1 MGRGAEAP
9 AVRDEARR
17 KRSEQQV
24 QTPLQG
30 GCTPIANLT
39 ERAKRSETVGSSPTV
54 TTTQRSLRNQASLS
68 FCPRL
73 GVLIC
78 RTQSSAWAR

>member
-1 MGRGAEAP
+1 MALNHKILCFRCKHNEDSEHIVHIMGRGAEAP

-54 TTTQRSLRNQASLS
+54 TTTLKPL
-68 FCPRL
+68 
-73 GVLIC
+73 
-78 RTQSSAWAR
+78 